1 MANVYFLDTNIFMYA
16 AGASHPYKEP
26 CVRILSLVE
35 TGELVA
41 AINTEVLQ
49 ELLYRYSHISL
60 PDKGVQLCRMIL
72 KYPLLIW
79 PVTETDIRLAIDLFH
94 AHYARGLKVHDAIHR
109 EPGLLEMSHE
119 EARRCFHAHL
129 DAHAE
134 ALVSEHQYLQRQI
147 ERCFGVEVSLGA
159 LVVANAG
166 KRDFEILLA
175 STVLVPIFEPTP
187 QEVDE
192 AERLLEQLR
201 SIGRGWYR

>member
-1 MANVYFLDTNIFMYA
+1 VSTES
-16 AGASHPYKEP
+16 AS
-26 CVRILSLVE
+26 
-35 TGELVA
+35 T
-41 AINTEVLQ
+41 
-49 ELLYRYSHISL
+49 ISL
-60 PDKGVQLCRMIL
+60 ADFDPVIVSRYGVTQEKLALVVRYVRLLQGEDAPTLADIALGGYYGTAALLHEVVELDIL
-72 KYPLLIW
+72 L
-79 PVTETDIRLAIDLFH
+79 R
-94 AHYARGLKVHDAIHR
+94 R

-147 ERCFGVEVSLGA
+147 ERCFGAEVSLGA

>member
-1 MANVYFLDTNIFMYA
+1 MCISSTPIYSCTQREHLIT
-16 AGASHPYKEP
+16 YKEP

-94 AHYARGLKVHDAIHR
+94 AHYARGLKVRDAIHAATMR
-109 EPGLLEMSHE
+109 HNDV
-119 EARRCFHAHL
+119 RHL
-129 DAHAE
+129 ISAD
-134 ALVSEHQYLQRQI
+134 
-147 ERCFGVEVSLGA
+147 
-159 LVVANAG
+159 
-166 KRDFEILLA
+166 RDFDMLDFL
-175 STVLVPIFEPTP
+175 SR
-187 QEVDE
+187 VDPLDFRMAGME
-192 AERLLEQLR
+192 
-201 SIGRGWYR
+201 